1 MLWRWHRS
9 PNFSPSWKRGPCCL
23 LLFGHNM
30 LMLRAYIRIK
40 YRQLHFNIENISNAS
55 CLEVEKTRW
64 MWKQTPRRWG
74 ECSWLLGPLQEA
86 RLLTS
91 FSWSPCLLVPLL
103 QTLLA
108 KFSSAETSW
117 WSSMNPLSPP
127 QGLLL
132 CPSFSILL
140 WSPGSCLLISW
151 RKLRSLP
158 RL

>member
-40 YRQLHFNIENISNAS
+40 YRQLHFNRENISNAS
-55 CLEVEKTRW
+55 CLEVEYKVDVKTNTEEVGAPDSW
-64 MWKQTPRRWG
+64 DLCRR
-74 ECSWLLGPLQEA
+74 

-140 WSPGSCLLISW
+140 WSPGSCLLILW